1 MNQQQIL
8 FGLVCG
14 AFLSAGGAYL
24 ATSDV
29 ADWSLFVVG
38 LGLSAIALASRSQA
52 ETEDPRQLRPA
63 RLRLDTRSGTE

>member
-14 AFLSAGGAYL
+14 ALLSAGGAYL
-24 ATSDV
+24 ATSGV

-52 ETEDPRQLRPA
+52 ETEDSRQLRPA
-63 RLRLDTRSGTE
+63 KLRLDTRSGTE

>member
-24 ATSDV
+24 ATSGV

-38 LGLSAIALASRSQA
+38 LGLSAIALARRSQA
-52 ETEDPRQLRPA
+52 QTKDTRQLSPVK
-63 RLRLDTRSGTE
+63 LRLDAQSSTE

>member
-14 AFLSAGGAYL
+14 AFLSTGGAYL
-24 ATSDV
+24 ATSGV

-52 ETEDPRQLRPA
+52 ETEDSRQLRPA
-63 RLRLDTRSGTE
+63 KLRLDTRSGTE

>member
-14 AFLSAGGAYL
+14 AILSAGGAYL
-24 ATSDV
+24 ATSGV

-52 ETEDPRQLRPA
+52 ETKEPRQLRPA
-63 RLRLDTRSGTE
+63 KLHLDARTSTE

>member
-24 ATSDV
+24 ATSGV

-52 ETEDPRQLRPA
+52 QTKDTRQLSPVK
-63 RLRLDTRSGTE
+63 LRLDAQSSTE